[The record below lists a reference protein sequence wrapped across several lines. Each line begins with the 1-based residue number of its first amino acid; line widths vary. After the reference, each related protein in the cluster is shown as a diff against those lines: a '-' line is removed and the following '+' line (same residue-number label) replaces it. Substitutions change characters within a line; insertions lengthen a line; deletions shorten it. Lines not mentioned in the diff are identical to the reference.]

1 MKMSPAGTA
10 LTRHFEGCKLEAYP
24 DAGKPPVWTI
34 GWGHTGPDVTPGL
47 RITQE
52 RADQLLARDLA
63 IFESAVTYAVRVP
76 LKQCQFDA
84 LVAFAF
90 NVRGWRGSTLIK
102 KLNAGD
108 LAGAAEEFPCWCHA
122 GGEVL
127 EGLVLRRAAEQRLFN
142 GLPWEG

>member
-1 MKMSPAGTA
+1 MKTSPAGSA
-10 LTRHFEGCKLEAYP
+10 LVRHFEGCKLVAYQ
-24 DAGKPPVWTI
+24 DSGGTWTI

-63 IFESAVTYAVRVP
+63 IFEAAVTYAIRVF

-84 LVAFAF
+84 MVAFAF

-108 LAGAAEEFPCWCHA
+108 FAGAAAEFPKWCHA

-127 EGLVLRRAAEQRLFN
+127 DGLVLRRAAEQRLFN
-142 GLPWEG
+142 GLPWEAV